1 MPAESRRISN
11 RELSSRDLASRSADL
26 MLDKKAKEVIIM
38 DLRGLTS
45 ITDFFVMG
53 TGESDMQVKAI
64 VDHLNEKMRSEDTK
78 PFHIEGYDKLSW
90 VLIDYIDVVAHV
102 FLPETRD
109 YYRLERLWADAKVSE
124 ITDSGT

>member
-1 MPAESRRISN
+1 MPAEPRRISN

-26 MLDKKAKEVIIM
+26 MLDKKAREVIIM

-45 ITDFFVMG
+45 VTDFFVMG

-64 VDHLNEKMRSEDTK
+64 VDHLNEEIRSEDTK

-109 YYRLERLWADAKVSE
+109 YYHLERLWADAKVSE